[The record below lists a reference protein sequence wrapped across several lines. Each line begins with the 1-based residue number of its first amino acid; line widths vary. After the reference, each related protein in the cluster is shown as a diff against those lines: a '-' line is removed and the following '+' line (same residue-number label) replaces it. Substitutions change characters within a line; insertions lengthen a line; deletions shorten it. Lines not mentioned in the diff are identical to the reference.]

1 MYKIA
6 LHLEAQLSIFMK
18 REGKLLNQE
27 CPMIRDLALSIHK
40 RVHDSMELVALTRSI
55 AEDHVGQEV
64 ITLEATQ
71 EVEISTRL

>member
-1 MYKIA
+1 
-6 LHLEAQLSIFMK
+6 
-18 REGKLLNQE
+18 
-27 CPMIRDLALSIHK
+27 
-40 RVHDSMELVALTRSI
+40 MELVALTRSV